1 LADFIRYS
9 AKRLAPQRAAPDI
22 PFAGWQ
28 EVAE

>member
-9 AKRLAPQRAAPDI
+9 TKRLAALRAAPDI
-22 PFAGWQ
+22 PFAEWQ